1 MDGEVTGPRRR
12 RLKSGERRQ
21 EFVARAIEL
30 FAQEGFASST
40 RGLAR
45 ALGVTQPL
53 LYRYFPSKEDLV
65 AEVYRTVFL
74 DRWRP
79 EWESLLGDRS
89 RPLADRLVEFYRS
102 YVEVI
107 YDETWLRIYLHSG
120 LSRVDTIR
128 AYMGLV
134 RRRVL
139 ERIVVEA
146 RAEAGRPDSP
156 GRPPRDDEVE
166 LVWIVHG
173 GIFYHGVRALIFDNA
188 ASKDR
193 DLMIRDAVEALVQ
206 GLRAKLAREA

>member
-1 MDGEVTGPRRR
+1 MDGHVTEPKRR
-12 RLKSGERRQ
+12 RLKSEERRQ

-30 FAQEGFASST
+30 FAEDGFESST

-74 DRWRP
+74 DRWQS
-79 EWESLLGDRS
+79 EWEVLLGDRS
-89 RPLADRLVEFYRS
+89 RPLRDRLVEFYNS
-102 YVEVI
+102 YVQAI
-107 YDETWLRIYLHSG
+107 YDRTWLRIYLHSG
-120 LSRVDTIR
+120 LNRVDTIR

-139 ERIVVEA
+139 ERIVTEA
-146 RAEAGRPDSP
+146 RAEAGLPET
-156 GRPPRDDEVE
+156 PPRDDEVE
-166 LVWIVHG
+166 LVWIIHG

-188 ASKDR
+188 ASSDR
-193 DLMIRDAVEALVQ
+193 ELMIRDAVEALVC
-206 GLRAKLAREA
+206 GMHAKLSREA

>member
-1 MDGEVTGPRRR
+1 MGEELKVARPRR
-12 RLKSGERRQ
+12 LSSDERRQ

-30 FAQEGFASST
+30 FAEDGFECST

-53 LYRYFPSKEDLV
+53 LYRYFPSKEDLI

-79 EWESLLGDRS
+79 EWEALLGDRS
-89 RPLADRLVEFYRS
+89 RPLRDRLVEFYLS

-107 YDETWLRIYLHSG
+107 YDRTWLRIYLHSG
-120 LSRVDTIR
+120 LHRVDTIR
-128 AYMGLV
+128 GYMSLV

-139 ERIVVEA
+139 DRIVTEA
-146 RAEAGRPDSP
+146 RAEAALPEAE
-156 GRPPRDDEVE
+156 PRDDEVE

-173 GIFYHGVRALIFDNA
+173 GLFYHGVRALIFENA
-188 ASKDR
+188 ASDDR
-193 DLMIRDAVEALVQ
+193 STMVRDAVEALVR
-206 GLRAKLAREA
+206 GLDAKFAREA

>member
-1 MDGEVTGPRRR
+1 MEQRVTAPKRR
-12 RLKSGERRQ
+12 RLKSEERRQ

-30 FAQEGFASST
+30 FAEEGFETST
-40 RGLAR
+40 RGLAQ

-74 DRWRP
+74 DRWQP
-79 EWESLLGDRS
+79 EWEVLLGDRS
-89 RPLADRLVEFYRS
+89 RPLRDRLVKFYAS

-107 YDETWLRIYLHSG
+107 YDPTWLRIYLHSG
-120 LSRVDTIR
+120 LNRVDTIR

-139 ERIVVEA
+139 ERIVTEA
-146 RAEAGRPDSP
+146 RAEAGLPEV
-156 GRPPRDDEVE
+156 PPRDDEVE

-173 GIFYHGVRALIFDNA
+173 GLFYHGVRALIFDNA

-193 DLMIRDAVEALVQ
+193 EVMIRDAVETLVC
-206 GLRAKLAREA
+206 GMRAKLSRED